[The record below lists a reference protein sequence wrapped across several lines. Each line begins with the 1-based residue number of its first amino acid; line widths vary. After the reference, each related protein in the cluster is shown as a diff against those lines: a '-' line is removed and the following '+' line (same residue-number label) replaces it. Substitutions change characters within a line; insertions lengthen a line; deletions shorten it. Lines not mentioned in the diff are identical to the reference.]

1 MIKHEEL
8 FIGGKWVRS
17 GGVPTP
23 VVSPASEEVIGQ
35 VTMASTADIDVAV
48 AAGREAF
55 DRGPWPHM
63 PVDSRRE
70 ILRQAGHRMAEIA
83 DELSVLIT
91 SENGS
96 PIRIAPGNAAGHFAY
111 YTSLDLPAEEYR
123 VGPGGEAALIVHEP
137 VGVLAAIMPW
147 NTPLA
152 LSLHTILPAL
162 LAGCSVVLKPAPET
176 PLHSYRLA
184 QAFAD
189 AGLPPGVLNVTP
201 CDREVAEA
209 LVRHPGVDMIS
220 FVGSTATGARIGAI
234 CGEQVKRVRLEL
246 GGKSA
251 AILLDDVDAVS
262 TAAAVLS
269 GGMLLNNGQTCA
281 SLTRLLVP
289 NSRYSEMVDAMCD
302 FASQAT
308 IGDPLDSST
317 VLGPL
322 VSQRQRERV
331 EGYIGIGVAE
341 GAKIVLG
348 GGRPTRLTAGYYV
361 EPTIFTHVHNSMRIA
376 REEIFGPVVAVIG
389 YESDSDAV
397 ATANDS
403 EYGLAGAVYTAD
415 NERGIAIARQIRTG
429 TMGVNCPGY
438 GLAFPF
444 GGYKRSGIGREH
456 GPESISDVMEIKTIG
471 LPSNHD
477 ARAYTAASGTA

>member
-1 MIKHEEL
+1 MIEHEEL
-8 FIGGKWVRS
+8 FIDGKWVS
-17 GGVPTP
+17 AGGTLTP
-23 VVSPASEEVIGQ
+23 VISPAAEDIVGQ
-35 VTMASTADIDVAV
+35 VTMASTADINAAV
-48 AAGREAF
+48 QAARKAF
-55 DRGPWPHM
+55 DRGQWPHM
-63 PVDSRRE
+63 TVEDRRAV
-70 ILRQAGHRMAEIA
+70 LRLAGQHMAEIA

-96 PIRIAPGNAAGHFAY
+96 PIRIKPGNAAGHFAY
-111 YTSLDLPAEEYR
+111 YTSLDLPTEEYR
-123 VGPGGEAALIVHEP
+123 VGPGGAAALIVHEP

-162 LAGCSVVLKPAPET
+162 LAGCTVVLKPAPES

-184 QAFAD
+184 QAFSD
-189 AGLPPGVLNVTP
+189 AGLPPGVLNVVP
-201 CDREVAEA
+201 CDREVSEA
-209 LVRHPGVDMIS
+209 LVRHLGVDMIS

-251 AILLDDVDAVS
+251 AILLDDVDASS
-262 TAAAVLS
+262 TASAVLNS
-269 GGMLLNNGQTCA
+269 GMLLNNGQTCA

-289 NSRYSEMVDAMCD
+289 NSRYGELVDAMCD

-308 IGDPLDSST
+308 IGDPQDPST

-322 VSQRQRERV
+322 VSERQRERV
-331 EGYIGIGVAE
+331 EGYIRIGLDE
-341 GAKIVLG
+341 GAKIALG
-348 GGRPTRLTAGYYV
+348 GGRPAQLAHGFYV
-361 EPTIFTHVHNSMRIA
+361 EPTIFTDVDNSMRIA

-389 YESDSDAV
+389 YDSETEAI
-397 ATANDS
+397 AIANDS
-403 EYGLAGAVYTAD
+403 DYGLAGAVYTAD
-415 NERGIAIARQIRTG
+415 HDRAIAVARQVRTG

-438 GLAFPF
+438 GFAFPF

-456 GPESISDVMEIKTIG
+456 GPESIIDVMEIKTIG
-471 LPSNHD
+471 LPSDHD
-477 ARAYTAASGTA
+477 RLRFTSASTSV